1 MSPKSTIRSPAKGEI
16 FGSDFP
22 FGQNAPQDSQ
32 DSQESHGLLRI
43 TRLCSTFKE
52 KQRVSTLS
60 KEKEGSLASPSPGD
74 FDLDDWVRHVYASH
88 QEQPE
93 EERGHWQSALFYF
106 ARFVKAHPAVSE
118 LSDHAAM
125 LTVEKLLQ
133 EWDEFP
139 SSADPWK
146 VRFPE
151 AADGDA
157 ARLDF
162 MVSWNAVRHVP
173 FRDVLANA
181 LHLADKRPLAPAYER
196 GRLYKRFMSLAGWL
210 QVLLAG
216 NSILLPTRKLAEL
229 LGCDQRT
236 VSRLRKLAVE
246 DGFLTPIREHCY
258 RPGGKSEATEFRFAT
273 ERFPELSGRR

>member
-1 MSPKSTIRSPAKGEI
+1 MPKSKISSPTKGEI
-16 FGSDFP
+16 FGPDFP
-22 FGQNAPQDSQ
+22 FGHNVPQDSQ
-32 DSQESHGLLRI
+32 DSQELHGLSRI
-43 TRLCSTFKE
+43 TRLSSTFKE
-52 KQRVSTLS
+52 KQGDFPPS
-60 KEKEGSLASPSPGD
+60 KEKGEALASLDPGD
-74 FDLDDWVRHVYASH
+74 FDLCDWVKLAYASH

-93 EERGHWQSALFYF
+93 EDREHWQSPLFYF

-118 LSDHAAM
+118 LSDHEAM
-125 LTVEKLLQ
+125 VKVEKLLQ
-133 EWDEFP
+133 ELDKFP

-146 VRFPE
+146 LCFPE

-181 LHLADKRPLAPAYER
+181 LTLADKRPLAPPYER
-196 GRLYKRFMSLAGWL
+196 GRLYKRFISLAGWL

-216 NSILLPTRKLAEL
+216 KPILLPTRKVADL

-236 VSRLRKLAVE
+236 VSRLRKLGIE
-246 DGFLTPIREHCY
+246 DELLIPVKEHCY
-258 RPGGKSEATEFRFAT
+258 RSGGRSEATEFRFAI
-273 ERFPELSGRR
+273 EHFPELSGRR